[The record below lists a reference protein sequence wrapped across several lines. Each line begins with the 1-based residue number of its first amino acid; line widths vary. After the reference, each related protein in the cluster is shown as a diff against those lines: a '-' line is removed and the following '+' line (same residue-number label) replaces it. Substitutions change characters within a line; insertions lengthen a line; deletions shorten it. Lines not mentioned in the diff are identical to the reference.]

1 MNAVRTTCPY
11 CGVGCGLKVSKTA
24 DGIAVAGDE
33 THPANFG
40 RLCSKGSALGETIDL
55 DGRLLAPLI
64 RGREASWDE
73 ALAEVA
79 TRFSE
84 AIAAHGPDSVA
95 FYVSGQLLTEDYYVA
110 NKLMKGYIG
119 SANIDTNSRLCMA
132 SAVAGYKRAFGADF
146 VPNSYDDIDLADLV
160 VIAGSNMAW
169 CHPVLF
175 QRLRQAREGRPGMKV
190 VVIDPR
196 RTATCDIADLHLPLR
211 AGTDV
216 ALFNGLLDYLR
227 REDAL
232 DLEYIDAHTEGFGEA
247 LRVARETAGS
257 IPEAAR
263 ICGLDESDVASFY
276 RWFVQ
281 TPRTVTLFSMGINQ
295 STSGTDKVNGIINAH
310 LATGRIGKRG
320 SGPFSLTGQPNAM
333 GGREV
338 GGLANQLAAHMDF
351 APANVDRVARFW
363 GSPRIARAP
372 GRKAVDLFEAVHAGS
387 IKALWIISTNPVVSM
402 PDADRVKAALEGCE
416 FVVVS
421 DCVRATD
428 TTALADVLLPAAAW
442 GEKSGTVTNSE
453 RRISRQRAF
462 LPEPGDAR
470 PDWWIVCEVARR
482 MGYRQGFGF
491 DGPAAIFRE
500 HAALSAFENEGT
512 RDFDIGALA
521 ALDDAAYDS
530 LAPVRWPLRRAAP
543 GESKS
548 VNDGEGAAAPEPLA
562 DGRFFTPSGKAR
574 FVATVPAPTA
584 ARIVSDFPF
593 LMLTGRIRDQWH
605 TMTRTGK
612 SPRLSQTR
620 PEPYVE
626 INTNDAIAAGLPN
639 GSLARVASE
648 RAEMRVRVEWSDSV
662 ARGEVFVPMH
672 WTAVL
677 ADAGRVGAL
686 IAPAVDPHSGQP
698 ELKATPVALAPL
710 NAAWHGF
717 ALSRA
722 PVRLDGQGYG
732 VRARGA
738 GYWRYELAGET
749 SPASWPAFARERL
762 GGDGDWVEFSDEK
775 AGFYRG
781 ARLVDGRLEACLFV
795 SPKTRLPDRGW
806 VGTLFDG
813 HELGETERMSLLAG
827 RPADSST
834 AGGPVVCACHGV
846 GRDTLIRA
854 ITDGGATSVAAI
866 GRLVK
871 AGTNCGSCIPELNGL
886 IGSHGRGGVAISPPP
901 RAVCQGS

>member
-1 MNAVRTTCPY
+1 MSAVRTTCPY
-11 CGVGCGLKVSKTA
+11 CGVGCGLKVSQSA

-33 THPANFG
+33 AHPANFG

-64 RGREASWDE
+64 RGREAGWDE
-73 ALAEVA
+73 ALTEVA

-146 VPNSYDDIDLADLV
+146 VPVSYEDIELADLV
-160 VIAGSNMAW
+160 VIAGSNTAW

-175 QRLRQAREGRPGMKV
+175 QRLRQARESRPGMKV

-196 RTATCDIADLHLPLR
+196 RTATCDIADLHLALR

-216 ALFNGLLDYLR
+216 ALFNGLLDHLR

-232 DLEYIDAHTEGFGEA
+232 DLEYIDAHTEGFGET

-257 IPEAAR
+257 IPEVAR
-263 ICGLDESDVASFY
+263 ITGLDESDVAAFY
-276 RWFVQ
+276 RLFAR
-281 TPRTVTLFSMGINQ
+281 TPRTVTLFSQGINQ
-295 STSGTDKVNGIINAH
+295 STSGTDKVNSIINAH
-310 LATGRIGKRG
+310 LATGRIGKSG
-320 SGPFSLTGQPNAM
+320 MGPFSLTGQPNAM

-351 APANVDRVARFW
+351 SAASCDRVQRFW

-372 GRKAVDLFEAVHAGS
+372 GRKAVDLFEAVGAGS

-402 PDADRVKAALEGCE
+402 PDADRVKAALEACD

-421 DCVRATD
+421 DCQRATD
-428 TTALADVLLPAAAW
+428 TTAFADVLLPAAAW

-462 LPEPGDAR
+462 LPVPGEAR

-482 MGYRQGFGF
+482 MGYAQGFEF

-500 HAALSAFENEGT
+500 HAALSAFENAGT

-521 ALDDAAYDS
+521 ALDDADYES
-530 LAPVRWPLRRAAP
+530 LAPVRWPLRRIAT
-543 GESKS
+543 GESQGDRS
-548 VNDGEGAAAPEPLA
+548 AAPEPLA
-562 DGRFFTPSGKAR
+562 DGRFFTASRKAR
-574 FVATVPAPTA
+574 FIATVPAATA
-584 ARIVSDFPF
+584 AQVGGGFPF

-620 PEPYVE
+620 PEPYLE

-639 GSLARVASE
+639 GSLARIASQ
-648 RAEMRVRVEWSDSV
+648 RGEMHARVEWSDNV

-672 WTAVL
+672 WTAEL
-677 ADAGRVGAL
+677 AEAGRVGAL

-698 ELKATPVALAPL
+698 ELKATPVTLAPL
-710 NAAWHGF
+710 KAAWHGF

-722 PVRLDGQGYG
+722 PVSLDGQGYG

-749 SPASWPAFARERL
+749 LPSSWPAFVRERL

-813 HELGETERMSLLAG
+813 HELGEIERTSLLAG
-827 RPADSST
+827 RPSDSST
-834 AGGPVVCACHGV
+834 AAGPVICACHGV

-854 ITDGGATSVAAI
+854 ITDDGATSVAAI
-866 GRLVK
+866 GRLLK

-886 IGSHGRGGVAISPPP
+886 IASHGRV
-901 RAVCQGS
+901 GSAAQSAPGAAAL